1 MKRCTI
7 SREDMLAQVP
17 DAQNRNGGITGSS
30 FLGAVLPVLVHS
42 DERAGKI
49 KAPLCAYQNSGGKI

>member
-1 MKRCTI
+1 
-7 SREDMLAQVP
+7 MLAQVP